1 LRRARYHQEWRLYW
15 CGFGRR
21 LFDAKS
27 TLNQMLVAQLPK
39 NSGAGRVRSTAG
51 SFHFYRRRTAVKRL
65 LALLLGV
72 VLALGCL
79 GCGSDKEKGIN
90 SNRDRPKAE

>member
-1 LRRARYHQEWRLYW
+1 
-15 CGFGRR
+15 
-21 LFDAKS
+21 
-27 TLNQMLVAQLPK
+27 M
-39 NSGAGRVRSTAG
+39 
-51 SFHFYRRRTAVKRL
+51 AVKRL